1 MLVLLLRSGKQA
13 IKNALEREHGIYEHA
28 TYYPAAEPIQVIA
41 WHLHS
46 NPNTNLRILLLLLL
60 LLFFLHSLIEGKQ
73 AIMHA
78 LEREHGI
85 YEHATYYPVAV
96 AADDQ
101 HNTAFVGVA
110 WEYKNV
116 GPLKE
121 GAQPSG
127 K

>member
-1 MLVLLLRSGKQA
+1 MLASL
-13 IKNALEREHGIYEHA
+13 HA
-28 TYYPAAEPIQVIA
+28 RIHAQQHLPASAVA
-41 WHLHS
+41 VACCH
-46 NPNTNLRILLLLLL
+46 RFAAAALLLLLL
-60 LLFFLHSLIEGKQ
+60 PQAGKQ
-73 AIMHA
+73 AILHA
-78 LEREHGI
+78 LEHEHST

-96 AADDQ
+96 AADDR

-116 GPLKE
+116 GPLRS

>member
-1 MLVLLLRSGKQA
+1 LTGKQA
-13 IKNALEREHGIYEHA
+13 IL
-28 TYYPAAEPIQVIA
+28 
-41 WHLHS
+41 
-46 NPNTNLRILLLLLL
+46 
-60 LLFFLHSLIEGKQ
+60 
-73 AIMHA
+73 HA
-78 LEREHGI
+78 LEREHSK
-85 YEHATYYPVAV
+85 YEHSTYYPIAV

-116 GPLKE
+116 GPLRS